1 MAQHRTR
8 TPQKVRK
15 TMQAGHTT
23 PQLRRLHAGPRVG
36 ERGFTFTARAWLLLA
51 TLLYTLSQC
60 EQNIGATAHPLENPK
75 ANWSECQKESGNLY
89 LGALDLYNATRT
101 FHSFSADFTME
112 IPRVSCHHHCDPR
125 TLRKDPD
132 ICLRQVHHVLHW
144 YHNAF
149 QLENVFSSFE
159 ARLIHG
165 IKHSLHRLE
174 VSLGAATKQKI
185 EALDIPPVQNWEI
198 SYFAQHVAQ
207 NLLTFSSLVARIFH
221 PGNPANH
228 SEQ

>member
-1 MAQHRTR
+1 
-8 TPQKVRK
+8 
-15 TMQAGHTT
+15 MQADLTS
-23 PQLRRLHAGPRVG
+23 PQLRKLNAGPRVG
-36 ERGFTFTARAWLLLA
+36 ERGFTFTARAWLVLV

-60 EQNIGATAHPLENPK
+60 EQNIGATADPIKNRKP
-75 ANWSECQKESGNLY
+75 NWGECQKESGNLY
-89 LGALDLYNATRT
+89 LSALDLYNATRT
-101 FHSFSADFTME
+101 SRSFSADFTME
-112 IPRVSCHHHCDPR
+112 IPRVSCDHHCDPR
-125 TLRKDPD
+125 TLREDPHN
-132 ICLRQVHHVLHW
+132 CLLQVHQVLHW

-149 QLENVFSSFE
+149 QLENVFSNFE
-159 ARLIHG
+159 ARLIGG

-207 NLLTFSSLVARIFH
+207 NLLNFSSLVARIFH